1 MSAKQSLKILLLT
14 RYNVRGASS
23 RLRFFQYIPY
33 LENNN
38 ISVTPSTFFDEKY
51 IKSFNENNKRPIF
64 IILKSYI
71 KRFLIFLT
79 IYKYDLIWI
88 EKEIFPFFP
97 AWFEKI
103 LRLIRKPYVVDYDD
117 AIFHDYDLSKN
128 YLVKKLLGNKINSV
142 MKYASCVIVG
152 NDYLANYA
160 KSSRAKSIKIVPT
173 VLDPWRYNI
182 KEKKNFNKPLIIG
195 WIGSRSTQKYLV
207 SIYDALVN
215 VCNSHRA
222 RLLLVGATSE
232 IVTELPNLEIDIAPW
247 SEDNEANLIQQM
259 DIGIMPL
266 IDGPWEKGKCG
277 YKLIQYM
284 ACSVPVIASPVG
296 INVDIVKN
304 SDSGLLADNVITW
317 QNSLMQLIN
326 SPEDR
331 LKFGLAGRKAVE
343 ILYSSKKQAPVM
355 KNILSNAINFKKLN
369 NKFKF

>member
-1 MSAKQSLKILLLT
+1 MLSKLPSKILLLT
-14 RYNVRGASS
+14 RYNERGASS

-38 ISVTPSTFFDEKY
+38 FLVTPSTFFDEKY
-51 IKSFNENNKRPIF
+51 IKSFHTNNKRPIF
-64 IILKSYI
+64 TIIKSYI

-128 YLVKKLLGNKINSV
+128 YLVKKLLGNKINLV
-142 MKYASCVIVG
+142 MKYANCVIVG
-152 NDYLANYA
+152 NEYLASYA
-160 KSSRAKSIKIVPT
+160 KSAGAKSIKIVPT

-182 KEKKNFNKPLIIG
+182 NKKKDLNKPLIIG

-207 SIYDALVN
+207 SIYDALVT

-232 IVTELPNLEIDIAPW
+232 IVTELPDMKIDIVPW

-296 INVDIVKN
+296 INVDIVQK
-304 SDSGLLADNVITW
+304 SDAGLLADNITTW
-317 QNSLMQLIN
+317 QNSLIQLLD

-331 LKFGLAGRKAVE
+331 LKYGLAGKKAVE
-343 ILYSSKKQAPVM
+343 ILYSSKIQAPVM
-355 KNILSNAINFKKLN
+355 KNILCNALNFKKLIN
-369 NKFKF
+369 